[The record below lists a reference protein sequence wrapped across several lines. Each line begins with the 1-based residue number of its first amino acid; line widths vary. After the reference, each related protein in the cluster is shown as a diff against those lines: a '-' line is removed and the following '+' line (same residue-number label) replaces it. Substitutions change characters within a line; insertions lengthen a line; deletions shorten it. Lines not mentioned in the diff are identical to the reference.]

1 MKRSIS
7 SKPKA
12 YNTFRNKILLAFI
25 ICSLVPLALLGFFS
39 YNRSLTIAKDS
50 IYRSAMYTSRQ
61 VGQLISARM
70 SQMTQVADAT
80 QYLLYQ
86 LNTTAD
92 HPFTGFLD
100 KYVEIRNNIS
110 SLVTASRLYS
120 VNVFVNGEGILTQD
134 GIMFSPIKNS
144 EIYGFTEAD
153 LLRKI
158 DGNRRNWTVLYDV
171 PVLRVPIQPGKRETL
186 ISCYWGKFNM
196 TRDRLDYV
204 YFVNLQVSEMTRLLQ
219 GNLED
224 GINRFLIDDAGVVI
238 ASSGAEDIPADIRE
252 AISLSSAVHEETS
265 LPYSGGSLFEY
276 LISANNWRLI
286 TTIDDA
292 YIRSKTRAL
301 VNIYILTILFI
312 FAALVIAIA
321 ILSSNLTRK
330 IDLLA
335 SAMRTYK
342 ISKENTALTEILK
355 FVRRPAEKR
364 DELDEITVDFVE
376 MAERLEANYQELL
389 NAKLEEEKLNY
400 RLLQAKINPHFLYNI
415 LDSIKTCQSFGNI
428 DTANLIITKLARFY
442 RKQLNSSTDL
452 IPLASE
458 LESVSE
464 YLEIENHCRTGR
476 IRLKIEMEDG
486 LGGCMIP
493 PFTVQPVVENCVQH
507 GLRGSGCELNIIIRV
522 SYDEDFIC
530 IAISDDGVGIP
541 DAELW
546 KVRRD
551 LADRSVVTTTHFGLK
566 SLSARLSLIN
576 SGGSDFHP
584 VSVESESGIGTTVTI
599 RIEPVLSDSEGEF
612 EVWK

>member
-428 DTANLIITKLARFY
+428 ETAN
-442 RKQLNSSTDL
+442 
-452 IPLASE
+452 
-458 LESVSE
+458 
-464 YLEIENHCRTGR
+464 
-476 IRLKIEMEDG
+476 
-486 LGGCMIP
+486 
-493 PFTVQPVVENCVQH
+493 
-507 GLRGSGCELNIIIRV
+507 
-522 SYDEDFIC
+522 
-530 IAISDDGVGIP
+530 
-541 DAELW
+541 
-546 KVRRD
+546 
-551 LADRSVVTTTHFGLK
+551 
-566 SLSARLSLIN
+566 
-576 SGGSDFHP
+576 
-584 VSVESESGIGTTVTI
+584 
-599 RIEPVLSDSEGEF
+599 
-612 EVWK
+612 

>member
-1 MKRSIS
+1 
-7 SKPKA
+7 
-12 YNTFRNKILLAFI
+12 
-25 ICSLVPLALLGFFS
+25 
-39 YNRSLTIAKDS
+39 
-50 IYRSAMYTSRQ
+50 
-61 VGQLISARM
+61 M

-276 LISANNWRLI
+276 LISANNQLP
-286 TTIDDA
+286 D
-292 YIRSKTRAL
+292 
-301 VNIYILTILFI
+301 
-312 FAALVIAIA
+312 
-321 ILSSNLTRK
+321 RK
-330 IDLLA
+330 
-335 SAMRTYK
+335 
-342 ISKENTALTEILK
+342 
-355 FVRRPAEKR
+355 
-364 DELDEITVDFVE
+364 
-376 MAERLEANYQELL
+376 
-389 NAKLEEEKLNY
+389 
-400 RLLQAKINPHFLYNI
+400 
-415 LDSIKTCQSFGNI
+415 
-428 DTANLIITKLARFY
+428 
-442 RKQLNSSTDL
+442 
-452 IPLASE
+452 
-458 LESVSE
+458 
-464 YLEIENHCRTGR
+464 
-476 IRLKIEMEDG
+476 
-486 LGGCMIP
+486 
-493 PFTVQPVVENCVQH
+493 
-507 GLRGSGCELNIIIRV
+507 
-522 SYDEDFIC
+522 
-530 IAISDDGVGIP
+530 
-541 DAELW
+541 
-546 KVRRD
+546 
-551 LADRSVVTTTHFGLK
+551 SVV
-566 SLSARLSLIN
+566 
-576 SGGSDFHP
+576 
-584 VSVESESGIGTTVTI
+584 
-599 RIEPVLSDSEGEF
+599 
-612 EVWK
+612 

>member
-238 ASSGAEDIPADIRE
+238 ASSGTEDIPADIRE

-507 GLRGSGCELNIIIRV
+507 GLRGSGSELNIKIRV
-522 SYDEDFIC
+522 SCDEDFIC
-530 IAISDDGVGIP
+530 ITISDDGVGIP
-541 DAELW
+541 EAELW
-546 KVRRD
+546 NVRRA
-551 LADRSVVTTTHFGLK
+551 LEDRSVLTTAHFGLK
-566 SLSARLSLIN
+566 SLSARLSLVN
-576 SGGSDFHP
+576 SCGSDFQCI
-584 VSVESESGIGTTVTI
+584 SIESESGIGTTVTI
-599 RIEPVLSDSEGEF
+599 RIEPVLPDLEGEF
-612 EVWK
+612 ETWK